1 MGDKQPECLFEL
13 HNRIDNVY
21 TGLDLDLE
29 VNGAILPT
37 VEL

>member
-13 HNRIDNVY
+13 HNRIVNVY
-21 TGLDLDLE
+21 TGLDLE